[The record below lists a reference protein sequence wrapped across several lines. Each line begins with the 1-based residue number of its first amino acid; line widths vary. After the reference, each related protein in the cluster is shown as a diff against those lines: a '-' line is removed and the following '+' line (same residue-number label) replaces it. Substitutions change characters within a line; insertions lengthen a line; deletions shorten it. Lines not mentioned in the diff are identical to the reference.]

1 MVQLAKYFTANCCS
15 TSFSPVDDL
24 RQKENEKSVQ
34 DPRGS
39 RARGCLTWQKVL
51 SSIELQMCCSVASL
65 FQMQRK
71 KKWNDWK
78 TCFPDVS
85 VQSPLPDSRR
95 RWILNKRILAMEDEA
110 IAHFYVWSF
119 KCFHVSPSGEEER
132 AKHRGKRASSPQT
145 LRWVSW
151 LRSARRWT
159 TTISRETNTSMHTL
173 HTHLRAHTPG
183 NIDYIGSKW
192 AQTVTQDRSGSAGW
206 LIALIRT
213 SAQTSVT
220 AFKLQLQFGSTL
232 TSAVSQQKRVIWM
245 YFVFAKGGAVPLAHW
260 YHTVLY
266 ATRLEH
272 KVQQRSQTLR
282 VSDVILNSVTQFI
295 QLWASWFSQT
305 LKKLWHVF
313 LKNTFLQ
320 SYDSQCF

>member
-15 TSFSPVDDL
+15 TLFSPVDDL
-24 RQKENEKSVQ
+24 RQQENEKSVQ

-39 RARGCLTWQKVL
+39 RARGCLTGQKVL

-71 KKWNDWK
+71 KKRNDWK

-132 AKHRGKRASSPQT
+132 AKHRGKRVSSPQT

-151 LRSARRWT
+151 LRSAQRWT
-159 TTISRETNTSMHTL
+159 TTISRETNTNMHTETL
-173 HTHLRAHTPG
+173 SFTHPPACTHLE
-183 NIDYIGSKW
+183 I
-192 AQTVTQDRSGSAGW
+192 
-206 LIALIRT
+206 
-213 SAQTSVT
+213 
-220 AFKLQLQFGSTL
+220 STI
-232 TSAVSQQKRVIWM
+232 SAVN
-245 YFVFAKGGAVPLAHW
+245 
-260 YHTVLY
+260 
-266 ATRLEH
+266 EH
-272 KVQQRSQTLR
+272 KQSHRTGQAVQDDWLLLLE
-282 VSDVILNSVTQFI
+282 VFN
-295 QLWASWFSQT
+295 FSS
-305 LKKLWHVF
+305 
-313 LKNTFLQ
+313 N
-320 SYDSQCF
+320 QCDCF

>member
-15 TSFSPVDDL
+15 TLFSPVDDL
-24 RQKENEKSVQ
+24 GQQENEKSVQ

-39 RARGCLTWQKVL
+39 RARGCLMWQKVL

-71 KKWNDWK
+71 KKRNDWK

-132 AKHRGKRASSPQT
+132 AKHRGKRVSSPQT

-151 LRSARRWT
+151 MRSAQRWT
-159 TTISRETNTSMHTL
+159 TTISRETNTNMHTETL
-173 HTHLRAHTPG
+173 SFTHPPACT
-183 NIDYIGSKW
+183 
-192 AQTVTQDRSGSAGW
+192 
-206 LIALIRT
+206 RT
-213 SAQTSVT
+213 W
-220 AFKLQLQFGSTL
+220 KY
-232 TSAVSQQKRVIWM
+232 R
-245 YFVFAKGGAVPLAHW
+245 
-260 YHTVLY
+260 LY
-266 ATRLEH
+266 R
-272 KVQQRSQTLR
+272 Q
-282 VSDVILNSVTQFI
+282 
-295 QLWASWFSQT
+295 
-305 LKKLWHVF
+305 
-313 LKNTFLQ
+313 
-320 SYDSQCF
+320 